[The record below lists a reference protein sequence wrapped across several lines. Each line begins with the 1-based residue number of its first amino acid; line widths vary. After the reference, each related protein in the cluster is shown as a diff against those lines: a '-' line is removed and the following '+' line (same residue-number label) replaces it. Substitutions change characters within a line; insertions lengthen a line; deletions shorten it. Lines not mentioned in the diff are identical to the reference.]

1 MESRIAIEEIKQMIE
16 RNELTQ
22 SLEILNRQIHAKPND
37 AEELLLRA
45 RILYRMQ
52 KWGDAMNDFGAVLD
66 IDPHNAEAKA
76 GLEMARN
83 ILGYFTPDMFNP

>member
-16 RNELTQ
+16 RNELIQ
-22 SLEILNRQIHAKPND
+22 SLEILNRQIHAKPNN

-45 RILYRMQ
+45 RILYKMQ

-66 IDPHNAEAKA
+66 IDPQNAEAKA